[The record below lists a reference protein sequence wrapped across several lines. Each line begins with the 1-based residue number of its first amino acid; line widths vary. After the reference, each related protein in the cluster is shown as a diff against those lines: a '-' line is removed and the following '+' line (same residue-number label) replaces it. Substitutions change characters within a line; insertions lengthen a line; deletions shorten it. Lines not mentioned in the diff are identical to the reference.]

1 MTLFQNRNF
10 TANFKSIPEGG
21 GFMIRPAFAEAAS
34 RRQVVVSRSD
44 HKENFLSVLWVSA
57 MNLNERR

>member
-1 MTLFQNRNF
+1 
-10 TANFKSIPEGG
+10 
-21 GFMIRPAFAEAAS
+21 MIRPAFAEAAS

-44 HKENFLSVLWVSA
+44 HKKNFLSVLCVPA